1 MAFPPGGHGA
11 TCVVRTMVRGRH
23 VIHLDHVVGMYDMS
37 TKYHDS
43 ASSSSEATA
52 RVGPSEISS
61 EAGPR
66 APKGPAMAFPPARR
80 PCAYVCHGLR
90 PCSFVRP
97 KRFGCG
103 RRDRQ
108 RRYRPDCTG
117 PLQRVRRPFPR
128 ARSRARGVP
137 SLSALGWVFM
147 ESS

>member
-66 APKGPAMAFPPARR
+66 APKGPAMAFPPGGHI
-80 PCAYVCHGLR
+80 YD
-90 PCSFVRP
+90 
-97 KRFGCG
+97 K
-103 RRDRQ
+103 
-108 RRYRPDCTG
+108 YRLLG
-117 PLQRVRRPFPR
+117 PE
-128 ARSRARGVP
+128 AIY
-137 SLSALGWVFM
+137 M
-147 ESS
+147 IDI